1 MTVNAVQA
9 TTAPDTIDSV
19 LKFRSAPEVPTEP
32 VPTVA
37 EPEVTSAKYP
47 AVLVFPALPEVIVFA
62 AADPPEP
69 LATAFANATASGSG
83 GSAAANTITG
93 GTAGNAGTAGYFA
106 LVTSGSATVGTG
118 SVGTSGADLNF
129 NTLSIV
135 AGAIV
140 SCTSFTVTMP
150 QT

>member
-1 MTVNAVQA
+1 MANNPLVYDAATEACINAFTALLNNGYIEVYSGSQPSVDGSLSGTLLA
-9 TTAPDTIDSV
+9 TLT
-19 LKFRSAPEVPTEP
+19 FG
-32 VPTVA
+32 
-37 EPEVTSAKYP
+37 
-47 AVLVFPALPEVIVFA
+47 
-62 AADPPEP
+62 
-69 LATAFANATASGSG
+69 ATAFANATASGSG
-83 GSAAANTITG
+83 GSAVANTITS
-93 GTAGNAGTAGYFA
+93 GTAANTGTAGYFA
-106 LVTSGSATVGTG
+106 LVTSGSSTVGTG

>member
-1 MTVNAVQA
+1 MANNPLVYDSPCETMINAFTALLNNGFIEVYTGSQPSVDGSLSGTLLATMT
-9 TTAPDTIDSV
+9 
-19 LKFRSAPEVPTEP
+19 FG
-32 VPTVA
+32 
-37 EPEVTSAKYP
+37 
-47 AVLVFPALPEVIVFA
+47 
-62 AADPPEP
+62 
-69 LATAFANATASGSG
+69 ATAFANATASGSG

-129 NTLSIV
+129 NTLAIV

>member
-1 MTVNAVQA
+1 MANNPLVYDSPCETMINAFTALLNNGFIEVYTGSQPSVDGSLSGTLLA
-9 TTAPDTIDSV
+9 TLT
-19 LKFRSAPEVPTEP
+19 FG
-32 VPTVA
+32 
-37 EPEVTSAKYP
+37 
-47 AVLVFPALPEVIVFA
+47 
-62 AADPPEP
+62 
-69 LATAFANATASGSG
+69 ATAFANATASGSG

-129 NTLSIV
+129 NTLAIV

>member
-1 MTVNAVQA
+1 MSNNPLLYDSPTNTIINAFTALLNNGFIEVYTGSQPSVDGSLSGTLLATMT
-9 TTAPDTIDSV
+9 
-19 LKFRSAPEVPTEP
+19 FG
-32 VPTVA
+32 
-37 EPEVTSAKYP
+37 
-47 AVLVFPALPEVIVFA
+47 
-62 AADPPEP
+62 
-69 LATAFANATASGSG
+69 ATAFANATASGSG

>member
-1 MTVNAVQA
+1 MANNPLVYDASTEAMINAFTALLNNGFIEVYSGSQPSVDGSLSGTLLATMT
-9 TTAPDTIDSV
+9 
-19 LKFRSAPEVPTEP
+19 FG
-32 VPTVA
+32 
-37 EPEVTSAKYP
+37 
-47 AVLVFPALPEVIVFA
+47 
-62 AADPPEP
+62 
-69 LATAFANATASGSG
+69 ATAFANATASGSG

>member
-1 MTVNAVQA
+1 MANSPLLYDSPTNTIINTFCALLNSGYIEVYSGSQPSVDGGLSGTLLATMT
-9 TTAPDTIDSV
+9 
-19 LKFRSAPEVPTEP
+19 FG
-32 VPTVA
+32 
-37 EPEVTSAKYP
+37 
-47 AVLVFPALPEVIVFA
+47 
-62 AADPPEP
+62 
-69 LATAFANATASGSG
+69 ATAFANSTASGSG
-83 GSAAANTITG
+83 GSATANTITA

-106 LVTSGSATVGTG
+106 LVTSGSATLGTG

-135 AGAIV
+135 SGAIV

>member
-1 MTVNAVQA
+1 MANNPLVYDSPCETMINAFTALLNNGFIEVYTGSQPSVDGSLSGTLLATMT
-9 TTAPDTIDSV
+9 
-19 LKFRSAPEVPTEP
+19 FG
-32 VPTVA
+32 
-37 EPEVTSAKYP
+37 
-47 AVLVFPALPEVIVFA
+47 
-62 AADPPEP
+62 
-69 LATAFANATASGSG
+69 ATAFANATASGSG

-93 GTAGNAGTAGYFA
+93 GTAGNSGTAGYFA

-135 AGAIV
+135 SGAVV
-140 SCTSFTVTMP
+140 SCSAFTVTQP

>member
-1 MTVNAVQA
+1 MSNNPLVYDAATEACINAF
-9 TTAPDTIDSV
+9 TALLNSGYIAVYSG
-19 LKFRSAPEVPTEP
+19 SQ
-32 VPTVA
+32 
-37 EPEVTSAKYP
+37 P
-47 AVLVFPALPEVIVFA
+47 AVDGSLSGTLLATMTFG
-62 AADPPEP
+62 
-69 LATAFANATASGSG
+69 ATAFANATASGSG

>member
-1 MTVNAVQA
+1 MANNPLVYDASTEAMINAFTALLNNGFIEVYSGSQPSVDGSLSGTLLATMT
-9 TTAPDTIDSV
+9 
-19 LKFRSAPEVPTEP
+19 FG
-32 VPTVA
+32 
-37 EPEVTSAKYP
+37 
-47 AVLVFPALPEVIVFA
+47 
-62 AADPPEP
+62 
-69 LATAFANATASGSG
+69 ATAFANATASGSG

-93 GTAGNAGTAGYFA
+93 GTAGNSGTAGYFA

>member
-1 MTVNAVQA
+1 MANNPLVYDSPCETMVNAFTALLNNGFIEVYSGSQPSVDGSLTGTLLA
-9 TTAPDTIDSV
+9 TMT
-19 LKFRSAPEVPTEP
+19 FG
-32 VPTVA
+32 
-37 EPEVTSAKYP
+37 
-47 AVLVFPALPEVIVFA
+47 
-62 AADPPEP
+62 
-69 LATAFANATASGSG
+69 ATAFANATASGSG

-93 GTAGNAGTAGYFA
+93 GTAGNSGTAGYFA

-135 AGAIV
+135 SGAVV
-140 SCTSFTVTMP
+140 SCSAFTVTQP

>member
-1 MTVNAVQA
+1 MANNPLVYDSPCETMINAFTALLNNGFIEVYTGSQPSVDGSLSGTLLATMT
-9 TTAPDTIDSV
+9 
-19 LKFRSAPEVPTEP
+19 FG
-32 VPTVA
+32 
-37 EPEVTSAKYP
+37 
-47 AVLVFPALPEVIVFA
+47 
-62 AADPPEP
+62 
-69 LATAFANATASGSG
+69 ATAFANATASGSG

-135 AGAIV
+135 SGAV
-140 SCTSFTVTMP
+140 VACTAFTVTQA

>member
-1 MTVNAVQA
+1 MANNPLVYDSPCETMINAFTALLNNGFIEVYTGSQPSVDGSLSGTLLATMT
-9 TTAPDTIDSV
+9 
-19 LKFRSAPEVPTEP
+19 FG
-32 VPTVA
+32 
-37 EPEVTSAKYP
+37 
-47 AVLVFPALPEVIVFA
+47 
-62 AADPPEP
+62 
-69 LATAFANATASGSG
+69 ATAFANATASGSG

-93 GTAGNAGTAGYFA
+93 GTAGNSGTAGYFA

>member
-1 MTVNAVQA
+1 MANNPLVYDASTEAMINAFTALLNNGFIEVYTGSQPSVDGSLSGTLLATMT
-9 TTAPDTIDSV
+9 
-19 LKFRSAPEVPTEP
+19 FG
-32 VPTVA
+32 
-37 EPEVTSAKYP
+37 
-47 AVLVFPALPEVIVFA
+47 
-62 AADPPEP
+62 
-69 LATAFANATASGSG
+69 ATAFANATASGSG

-93 GTAGNAGTAGYFA
+93 GTAGNSGTAGYFA

-135 AGAIV
+135 SGAV
-140 SCTSFTVTMP
+140 VACTAFTVTQA

>member
-1 MTVNAVQA
+1 MANNPLVYDASTEAMINAFTALLNNGFIEVYTGSQPSVDGSLSGTLLATMT
-9 TTAPDTIDSV
+9 
-19 LKFRSAPEVPTEP
+19 FG
-32 VPTVA
+32 
-37 EPEVTSAKYP
+37 
-47 AVLVFPALPEVIVFA
+47 
-62 AADPPEP
+62 
-69 LATAFANATASGSG
+69 ATAFANATASGSG

-93 GTAGNAGTAGYFA
+93 GTAGNSGTAGYFA

>member
-1 MTVNAVQA
+1 MANNPLVYDSPCETMINAFTALLNNGFIEVYTGSQPSVDGSLSGTLLATMT
-9 TTAPDTIDSV
+9 
-19 LKFRSAPEVPTEP
+19 FG
-32 VPTVA
+32 
-37 EPEVTSAKYP
+37 
-47 AVLVFPALPEVIVFA
+47 
-62 AADPPEP
+62 
-69 LATAFANATASGSG
+69 ATAFANATASGSG